1 MIETPRAYADRISSY
16 VRGKDHLRVLRS
28 TPALVE
34 RLLRG
39 KKASSLKKHP
49 AGGRWSI
56 AAILAHLAESEL
68 VFGYR
73 LRLIVGANGTPIQA
87 FDQNIWQS
95 NAAGLRARPLQALE
109 LFSVLRRANISF
121 LNSLTPEQWKSYG
134 LHAERG
140 EESIGRMVELY
151 AGHDVN
157 HVRQIRDIARQDRG
171 TTNNVK
177 RRKPRKR

>member
-1 MIETPRAYADRISSY
+1 MIESPRAYADRITSY
-16 VRGKDHLRVLRS
+16 VRGRDHFRVLRS
-28 TPALVE
+28 TPAAVE

-39 KKASSLKKHP
+39 RNASSLKKHP

-56 AAILAHLAESEL
+56 AGILAHLAEAEL

-73 LRLIVGANGTPIQA
+73 LRLIVGANGTAIQA

-95 NAAGLRARPLQALE
+95 NAAGLRARPLEALE

-121 LNSLTPEQWKSYG
+121 LNSLTAEQWKSYG
-134 LHAERG
+134 IHAERG

-157 HVRQIRDIARQDRG
+157 HVQQIRDIAQQDRG
-171 TTNNVK
+171 TKKRGKHSK
-177 RRKPRKR
+177 RRKR

>member
-87 FDQNIWQS
+87 FDH
-95 NAAGLRARPLQALE
+95 R
-109 LFSVLRRANISF
+109 
-121 LNSLTPEQWKSYG
+121 
-134 LHAERG
+134 H
-140 EESIGRMVELY
+140 
-151 AGHDVN
+151 
-157 HVRQIRDIARQDRG
+157 
-171 TTNNVK
+171 
-177 RRKPRKR
+177 